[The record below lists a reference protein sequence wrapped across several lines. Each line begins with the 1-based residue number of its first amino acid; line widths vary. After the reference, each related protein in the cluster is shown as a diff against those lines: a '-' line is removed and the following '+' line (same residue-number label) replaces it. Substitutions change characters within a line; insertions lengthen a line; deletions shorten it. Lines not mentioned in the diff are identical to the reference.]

1 MTFGNILLSLQLQEE
16 CMSRVS
22 YAEILL
28 LGNFCL
34 WRPGITTTVH
44 HGRKAM
50 NIYFTDSLNN
60 IGSVDEEDA
69 EKGQHIDTNEACG
82 DDNEEDKSQPG
93 IS

>member
-1 MTFGNILLSLQLQEE
+1 
-16 CMSRVS
+16 
-22 YAEILL
+22 
-28 LGNFCL
+28 
-34 WRPGITTTVH
+34 
-44 HGRKAM
+44 M

-69 EKGQHIDTNEACG
+69 EKGQHIETNEACG